1 MRRTDAARH
10 FSLLSLESRDKFS
23 PVLPL
28 SPTTD
33 SPLQDMPSE
42 VAANLMG
49 PGPWTLQLALKVPN
63 GSGMLHFSNKNKRG
77 PIQISHA
84 LTIMIRV
91 ERGDDE
97 QLDPKT
103 GKRKR
108 FDVILQM
115 PVHILSVFTLL
126 SGLKKMT
133 Y

>member
-1 MRRTDAARH
+1 
-10 FSLLSLESRDKFS
+10 
-23 PVLPL
+23 
-28 SPTTD
+28 
-33 SPLQDMPSE
+33 MPSE
-42 VAANLMG
+42 IAASLMG

-63 GSGMLHFSNKNKRG
+63 TLHFSNKNKRG

-84 LTIMIRV
+84 LTIVIRV

-115 PVHILSVFTLL
+115 PVHILSVLYPHPFMLRNMSYLRYTSPAVGKRAARCSPTLYRNGRHTIRTARFTHLFF
-126 SGLKKMT
+126 
-133 Y
+133 

>member
-1 MRRTDAARH
+1 
-10 FSLLSLESRDKFS
+10 
-23 PVLPL
+23 
-28 SPTTD
+28 
-33 SPLQDMPSE
+33 
-42 VAANLMG
+42 
-49 PGPWTLQLALKVPN
+49 
-63 GSGMLHFSNKNKRG
+63 
-77 PIQISHA
+77 
-84 LTIMIRV
+84 MIRV

-126 SGLKKMT
+126 SGLKNMT

>member
-1 MRRTDAARH
+1 
-10 FSLLSLESRDKFS
+10 
-23 PVLPL
+23 
-28 SPTTD
+28 
-33 SPLQDMPSE
+33 
-42 VAANLMG
+42 MG

-126 SGLKKMT
+126 SGLKNMT